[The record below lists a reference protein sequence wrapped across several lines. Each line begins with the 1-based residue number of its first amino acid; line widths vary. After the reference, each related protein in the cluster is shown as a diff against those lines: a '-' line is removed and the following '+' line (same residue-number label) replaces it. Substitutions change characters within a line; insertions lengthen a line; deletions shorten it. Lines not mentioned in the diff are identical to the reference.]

1 MKYFPSTWLCM
12 GLPVVQL
19 AFGVVSSTS
28 AEAESPFM
36 QAQAVERNVTMVKVG
51 DEAPNFQLRD
61 LAGNVMS
68 LSQFRGKVVLLNFW
82 ATWCGP
88 CRVEMPAMEQLYRTF
103 SRREFEILAVSTDA
117 QGVAV
122 TRPFQRAMG
131 FTFPVLHD
139 EEYRVGL
146 IYGARSLPLTFMV
159 DRQGVIRKKIF
170 GARDWDSPEARDLI
184 QTLMKS

>member
-1 MKYFPSTWLCM
+1 MKFFPSTWMLI
-12 GLPVVQL
+12 GLMAVQPTL
-19 AFGVVSSTS
+19 GVCLST
-28 AEAESPFM
+28 AAGAESLFTH
-36 QAQAVERNVTMVKVG
+36 AQAVERNLTTVKVG

-61 LAGNVMS
+61 LAGNMMS

-88 CRVEMPAMEQLYRTF
+88 CRVEMPAMEQLYRTL
-103 SRREFEILAVSTDA
+103 SRREFEILAISTDA
-117 QGVAV
+117 QGAAV

-131 FTFPVLHD
+131 FTFPILHD
-139 EEYRVGL
+139 EEYRVGF

-170 GARDWDSPEARDLI
+170 GARDWDSPEARELI
-184 QTLMKS
+184 QILMKS